1 MKSFINKTIILF
13 ILVCLPMTFCGCW
26 DYTEMHD
33 ITFAAGI
40 CIDKDNFTNEYI
52 LTIETLKTST
62 NGEKINSDI
71 IQSRGKTLHTALRD
85 AIKETG
91 KQIQVSHMK
100 VVVVSQDIANDGIG
114 SVIDLM
120 NRDMEVRNDMWILIS
135 QMNTAS
141 EIFIKGKENDEILS
155 YRLSD
160 TVSNHTKI
168 GKYTSTEAFKL
179 LDNITTKGISATVP
193 MVKLSNA
200 KNKSD
205 IEVSNVAV
213 FRGDHMVGKLT
224 ENESMML
231 QLLKEENAKFLL
243 PISLSN
249 NINISLELIDVHRKT
264 NIKTS
269 DGKIS
274 IDIYLNID
282 TSLSELSET
291 EINFVSKPQRNQLKK
306 QSEKYI
312 KNQADELI
320 QSLQNKYKTDAIGT
334 GQILSKKKPDEWKKV
349 SDNWNNTFQS
359 ISINVFPNI
368 NIKYSG
374 AINKNVKVAD

>member
-1 MKSFINKTIILF
+1 
-13 ILVCLPMTFCGCW
+13 
-26 DYTEMHD
+26 
-33 ITFAAGI
+33 
-40 CIDKDNFTNEYI
+40 
-52 LTIETLKTST
+52 
-62 NGEKINSDI
+62 
-71 IQSRGKTLHTALRD
+71 
-85 AIKETG
+85 
-91 KQIQVSHMK
+91 MK

-231 QLLKEENAKFLL
+231 QLLK
-243 PISLSN
+243 
-249 NINISLELIDVHRKT
+249 
-264 NIKTS
+264 
-269 DGKIS
+269 
-274 IDIYLNID
+274 
-282 TSLSELSET
+282 
-291 EINFVSKPQRNQLKK
+291 KK
-306 QSEKYI
+306 MQS
-312 KNQADELI
+312 
-320 QSLQNKYKTDAIGT
+320 
-334 GQILSKKKPDEWKKV
+334 
-349 SDNWNNTFQS
+349 F
-359 ISINVFPNI
+359 
-368 NIKYSG
+368 
-374 AINKNVKVAD
+374 